1 METRAMPT
9 MRIRLIV
16 VVALLACFS
25 APASE
30 LATLALKDIRY
41 LPRTLADTG
50 DADARALIFVDSTCD
65 ASDAALAAAL
75 GLEAVADAKGVTFLL
90 VNTGASDDIREMA
103 YHALVN
109 NIPFYA
115 LKDVDAKAAAA
126 LGIAS
131 LPAAALVDA
140 AWAPLWTGGIDG
152 LAAALA
158 ARKNGSEMPAAS
170 DTGDCPIAKPEPIAD
185 SSPVTYAEHVA
196 PLLNQHC
203 VACHRPN
210 GGGPFSLTNYNRA
223 TANAAMLAEV
233 VSEGR
238 MPPWYAHAAHSP
250 FRDEPQMSAADR
262 TLLARWVAQGM
273 PEGDPAK
280 TPAPPEFNDEGWRL
294 DPDVIIEAS
303 QVSGIPASGYVPYQ
317 YVFLPY
323 SFEQDTYVQA
333 IEIKAS
339 NPATVHHANLAFVR
353 EGFDVDQNS
362 DFLTGMVPGGMPSVM
377 DGDRAWMIPKGV
389 SLVLQLHLVTTGK
402 VQTNRMSVG
411 LRFPRDVVNKRLYYH
426 NLDGDNRI
434 EIPPYDRAWRL
445 QDDVVLEHDATGL
458 GLFSHMHLRGRDMSF
473 YAHYPDGRSET
484 LLSLP
489 NYNFEW
495 QLTYR
500 YPPNQV
506 KFPKGTRIEA
516 IAHYDNSPFN
526 PYNPDPSKTVE
537 NGPQSV
543 DEMMNGFFVYTRDD
557 EDLGLS
563 IDPATGYAVAKVAAK

>member
-1 METRAMPT
+1 MHRKLGYFVFVTAVLGVFPAY
-9 MRIRLIV
+9 
-16 VVALLACFS
+16 ALDLADV
-25 APASE
+25 P
-30 LATLALKDIRY
+30 LKDIRY
-41 LPRTLADTG
+41 LPRTLAETG
-50 DADARALIFVDSTCD
+50 EAQARALVFVDSACEASNAALADARALEGTTD
-65 ASDAALAAAL
+65 A
-75 GLEAVADAKGVTFLL
+75 EGVTFLL
-90 VNTGASDDIREMA
+90 INTGASDSIRQMA

-109 NIPFYA
+109 NVPFYA
-115 LKDVDAKAAAA
+115 LKDTDATVATA
-126 LGIAS
+126 LGITS

-140 AWAPLWTGGIDG
+140 TWAPLWTGGIED

-158 ARKNGSEMPAAS
+158 SRARREALPASNKPGACAIVAPQPM
-170 DTGDCPIAKPEPIAD
+170 DAGD
-185 SSPVTYAEHVA
+185 PVTYAEHIA

-210 GGGPFSLTNYNRA
+210 GGGPFSLTNYSRA
-223 TANAAMLAEV
+223 AANAAMSAEV

-238 MPPWYAHAAHSP
+238 MPPWYAHVAHAP
-250 FRDEPQMSAADR
+250 FRDEPRITDADR
-262 TLLARWVAQGM
+262 ALLARWVAQGM

-280 TPAPPEFNDEGWRL
+280 APALPQFNDEGWRL
-294 DPDVIIEAS
+294 DPDVIIQAS
-303 QVSGIPASGYVPYQ
+303 QVSGIPATGYVPYQ

-323 SFEQDTYVQA
+323 RFEEDTYVQA

-426 NLDGDNRI
+426 NMDGDGRI

-445 QDDVVLEHDATGL
+445 KDDVVLEHDATGL
-458 GLFSHMHLRGRDMSF
+458 GLFTHMHLRGRDMSF
-473 YAHYPDGRSET
+473 FAHYPDGRSET

-506 KFPKGTRIEA
+506 RFPKGTRIEA
-516 IAHYDNSPFN
+516 VAHYDNSPFN
-526 PYNPDPSKTVE
+526 PYNPDPSKTIKQ
-537 NGPQSV
+537 GPQSV

-557 EDLGLS
+557 EQLGLR
-563 IDPATGYAVAKVAAK
+563 IDPATGYAIEKVAAK